1 MKRFHYG
8 WKVLILAIIL
18 ALGLTG
24 CSGNPYLSTLNPM
37 GSQSESAY
45 GFILLSFGVMLFVMA
60 VVFILF
66 IYVLIRFR
74 HRKGD
79 DGVPKQVE
87 GSTKLEVIWTVIPIL
102 LLLFL
107 AVPTVIQTFAMSQ
120 DHANDPNAVKVKVTA
135 HQYWWEFEY
144 PELGIKTAED
154 LYIPV
159 GKKISVEL
167 TSNDVIHS
175 FWIPA
180 LGGKWDANPGMIGQ
194 DGKKNVNRFS
204 FDAKTAGVYQG
215 KCAELCGPSH
225 ALMEFKVIA
234 LPEAEFTQWA
244 DGMKKPH
251 TATTEAE
258 KAGEAVF
265 TQNCAACHAVDSTD
279 KGVKIGPNLD
289 NMAGRKTVAGI
300 LPNGSPEELK
310 ASLKKWITNPEKVK
324 PQNEGPKTVKMPA
337 FGNTISEQDMN
348 NLIEYLSGLSI
359 GQ

>member
-1 MKRFHYG
+1 MKRFHSG
-8 WKVLILAIIL
+8 WKILILGIIL
-18 ALGLTG
+18 LFGLTG
-24 CSGNPYLSTLNPM
+24 CSGNPYLSTLIPM
-37 GSQSESAY
+37 GSASES
-45 GFILLSFGVMLFVMA
+45 SFGLMMLSLGIMLFVMA

-87 GSTKLEVIWTVIPIL
+87 GNTALEIIWTVIPIIL
-102 LLLFL
+102 LLIL
-107 AVPTVIQTFAMSQ
+107 AVPTVIKTFAMSQ
-120 DHANDPNAVKVKVTA
+120 DHANDPDAVKVKVTA

-180 LGGKWDANPGMIGQ
+180 LSGKWDANPGMIGQ

-204 FDAKTAGVYQG
+204 FDAKEAGVYLG

-234 LPEAEFTQWA
+234 LPEAEFNQWV
-244 DGMKKPH
+244 DGMKKPY
-251 TATTEAE
+251 TVTTDLA

-265 TQNCAACHAVDSTD
+265 NQNCAACHAVDSTD
-279 KGVKIGPNLD
+279 KGVKVGPNLD
-289 NMAGRKTVAGI
+289 NLAGRKTIAGI

-310 ASLKKWITNPEKVK
+310 MSLKKWISDPEKVK

-337 FGNTISEQDMN
+337 FGNKLSEQDMN
-348 NLIEYLSGLSI
+348 ALLEFLSGLSI
-359 GQ
+359 TK